1 MARRLPVGCWHFLL
15 SAQAGACVLDMTG
28 ITLALV
34 LWALMVL
41 LDKTMFPRS
50 FASLMTPNLP
60 ASLRICLALSQREP
74 EVGEDLMRH
83 NGPTRYIFQ
92 CPKDPARDLI
102 LKGGY
107 QMLRNT
113 QHCVQDHN
121 ALKPPTQSFPN
132 GTEFI
137 FRKPEQLLLEGL
149 LWRAM
154 SHNYL
159 AGLTTLLWKMFP
171 QLQHNN
177 DNI

>member
-1 MARRLPVGCWHFLL
+1 
-15 SAQAGACVLDMTG
+15 
-28 ITLALV
+28 
-34 LWALMVL
+34 
-41 LDKTMFPRS
+41 
-50 FASLMTPNLP
+50 
-60 ASLRICLALSQREP
+60 
-74 EVGEDLMRH
+74 
-83 NGPTRYIFQ
+83 
-92 CPKDPARDLI
+92 
-102 LKGGY
+102 
-107 QMLRNT
+107 MLRNT

-171 QLQHNN
+171 QLDQESQRWRQTLFACATTIRQESTVTGSMSRALEIVEKDQSTNSYSEEKGGRRLIAEN
-177 DNI
+177 GKRKMSESDIFDGIPLPRRRYDADGRDLDEL